1 MESELHLFIKE
12 ALAKGLAKDKIKE
25 VLLQAN
31 WQEQEISEALNH
43 YADVSFPVAVPKRKP
58 YLSARE
64 AFMYLLTF
72 LTLYLSAYNIGA
84 LIFQFINRAFPDA
97 TRASYAFGADFEA
110 GVIRFAIASLLIAF
124 PIYLGLTMYLQ
135 KRASKNPEARVSRVR
150 KWLTYLTLFFTA
162 GVMIGDLIALINNL
176 LAGDITMRFI
186 LKFITV
192 FAISGLIFWYYL
204 TDLRAE
210 EKSNEK

>member
-12 ALAKGLAKDKIKE
+12 ALAKGLVKDKIKE

-31 WQEQEISEALNH
+31 WQEAEITEALNH

-72 LTLYLSAYNIGA
+72 LTLYLSAYNLGA
-84 LIFQFINRAFPDA
+84 LIFQFINKMYPDD
-97 TRASYAFGADFEA
+97 RLGYVFDASVQSGI
-110 GVIRFAIASLLIAF
+110 IRFAIASLIISF
-124 PIYLGLTMYLQ
+124 PIYLGLTSYLQ
-135 KRASKNPEARVSRVR
+135 KRAARNPEARVSRVR
-150 KWLTYLTLFFTA
+150 KWLTYLTLFLTA

-176 LAGDITMRFI
+176 LGGDITARFI
-186 LKFITV
+186 LKFLTV
-192 FAISGLIFWYYL
+192 FIIAGLVFWYYL
-204 TDLRAE
+204 TDLRSE
-210 EKSNEK
+210 EKNNEK